1 MKIGHN
7 LLLGELLTFYF
18 AFEMTFFQ
26 WFSRLMVGEKV
37 DQLELMSLQ
46 KQLKSWELEK
56 YYSTALI
63 VMVIMTPSSL
73 KNICFMLLL
82 NANFYLKNSLGNGNK
97 DFFFHHLWKFSP
109 KVIWCGYQSKLT
121 GLPLWDAWWLWIKLM
136 QDFNFQPIFWKWFN
150 CFLLF

>member
-1 MKIGHN
+1 M
-7 LLLGELLTFYF
+7 
-18 AFEMTFFQ
+18 
-26 WFSRLMVGEKV
+26 GEKV

-97 DFFFHHLWKFSP
+97 DFFFHTDNE
-109 KVIWCGYQSKLT
+109 C
-121 GLPLWDAWWLWIKLM
+121 
-136 QDFNFQPIFWKWFN
+136 FNI
-150 CFLLF
+150 

>member
-97 DFFFHHLWKFSP
+97 DFFFHTDNECFNIWESPYKLWQNGQHDR
-109 KVIWCGYQSKLT
+109 WA
-121 GLPLWDAWWLWIKLM
+121 D
-136 QDFNFQPIFWKWFN
+136 N
-150 CFLLF
+150 